1 MKNLTRK
8 ASVTDHEKPLS
19 VGAGADSFDA
29 IELYDRPTLTLEE
42 IRRIYVTRFPQRPRE
57 EQLDEDD
64 FDDPANDEEFAEHVI
79 DRLKLQREQVGMNFN
94 VFLNSNFYEISNIK
108 IEFSLLK
115 HTYLTARSYIV
126 QNSAF

>member
-94 VFLNSNFYEISNIK
+94 VFLNSNFYEISNLK
-108 IEFSLLK
+108 I
-115 HTYLTARSYIV
+115 
-126 QNSAF
+126 